1 MYKTYIMNSST
12 ITREEERKARARA
25 ANARHIANVQKQKE
39 WLAANPH
46 IISQQER
53 EKEERRKNFETIR
66 ILAMN
71 AETEK
76 KTQKKKKP
84 VNAFAAL
91 CESDTDEEQ
100 EDKQDYKQED
110 KQESVPIETKEKMP
124 VFNTKRFIW
133 ADEDE

>member
-1 MYKTYIMNSST
+1 MNSST

-53 EKEERRKNFETIR
+53 EKEERRKNFETSR

-100 EDKQDYKQED
+100 EDKQED

>member
-1 MYKTYIMNSST
+1 MKNSS

-66 ILAMN
+66 MIVKD
-71 AETEK
+71 EPEK
-76 KTQKKKKP
+76 KQKKTS
-84 VNAFAAL
+84 NAFAAF
-91 CESDTDEEQ
+91 CESDSEMEEEQ
-100 EDKQDYKQED
+100 EQKKE
-110 KQESVPIETKEKMP
+110 KEKEEPVTVTEKEKMP

-133 ADEDE
+133 ADEDD